1 MKVMQIREFLRG
13 GYKDIREMTLI
24 TNHGRPVATWNP
36 HPYKKK
42 REPSA
47 EAVVDSSEAH
57 TLSPGK

>member
-1 MKVMQIREFLRG
+1 MREFLRG

-42 REPSA
+42 SESTVRD
-47 EAVVDSSEAH
+47 VVDSDKAH